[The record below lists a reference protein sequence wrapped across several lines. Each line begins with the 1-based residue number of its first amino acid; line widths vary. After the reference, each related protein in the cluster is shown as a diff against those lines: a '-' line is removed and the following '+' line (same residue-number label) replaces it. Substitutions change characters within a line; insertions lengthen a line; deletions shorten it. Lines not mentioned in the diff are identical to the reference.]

1 MNVMRLSRR
10 ASVGCGIGAAGVFAL
25 FPLYWLTATAFK
37 SNAEILGA
45 RPTLLPAEPTLVN
58 FRSLFVDSNF
68 TSYLTNSLVT
78 VTVATAVALVLGTSA
93 AYALCR
99 FPLFG
104 GRNETTSF
112 VVLVAR
118 TIPPIAV
125 VVPIYLSV
133 QQIGLL
139 DSRAG
144 LILVYSAT
152 NVPFVI
158 WLMRS
163 FFEDIPR
170 DLADAAQ
177 TDGASALRAFWQV
190 VLPLVAPGVAATAI
204 FTVINVY
211 NEFLFAL
218 VLTSTPASQTVPVGA
233 ATLIGRIQVQWG
245 PLAAAGVIAML
256 PVVAFI
262 LFMQRHLVRGLTAG
276 AVK

>member
-1 MNVMRLSRR
+1 MNAINLSRR
-10 ASVGCGIGAAGVFAL
+10 AIVMCGIGAAGLFAL

-37 SNAEILGA
+37 SNAEILG
-45 RPTLLPAEPTLVN
+45 TTPTLVPADPTIDN
-58 FRSLFVDSNF
+58 FRYLFADSQF
-68 TSYLTNSLVT
+68 SSYLTNSLVT
-78 VTVATAVALVLGTSA
+78 VTVATAIALGLGTSA
-93 AYALCR
+93 AYALSR

-104 GRNETTSF
+104 GRNESASF
-112 VVLVAR
+112 AVLVAR

-144 LILVYSAT
+144 MILVYSAT

-177 TDGASALRAFWQV
+177 TDGASVLRAFWQIA
-190 VLPLVAPGVAATAI
+190 LPLAAPGLAATAI